1 MHRVEIFTAW
11 PTTMILEGHVTLWR
25 LHVSVPGPP
34 FTQGFSLPSVTT
46 AEANS
51 AVTSAQAEVAM
62 TV

>member
-11 PTTMILEGHVTLWR
+11 STTILEGHVTLWR
-25 LHVSVPGPP
+25 SSDPGPL

-51 AVTSAQAEVAM
+51 AVASAQAEVAM